1 MSGSARAST
10 LLSMNAAAA
19 HGHLFWLTSR
29 AAGIAALL
37 FASAAAGLG
46 LSSAMKLLKGRGP
59 DLRVL
64 HEALSLATIA
74 ALVVH
79 AVSLLGDGFLSP
91 SVADLT
97 IPFVSAYKQPWM
109 SIGIVAGWGLAILGL
124 SYYARRRIGSARW
137 RRLHRLTSVA
147 WIAAVAHSLGTGTD
161 AGLTWFVVSV
171 GLFVLPVLAL
181 LALRLSGGRPAP
193 TRAVTRLG

>member
-1 MSGSARAST
+1 
-10 LLSMNAAAA
+10 MNSAAA
-19 HGHLFWLTSR
+19 HGHLFWITSR

-46 LSSAMKLLKGRGP
+46 LTSAMKLVKGRGP
-59 DLRVL
+59 DLRVA
-64 HEALSLATIA
+64 HEALSLATMV

-79 AVSLLGDGFLSP
+79 VVSLLGDSYLSP

-97 IPFVSAYKQPWM
+97 IPFVSGYKEPWM
-109 SIGIVAGWGLAILGL
+109 SIGIIGGWALLILGL

-147 WIAAVAHSLGTGTD
+147 WVASVAHSLGEGTD
-161 AGLTWFVVSV
+161 AGLAWFVVSIGLV
-171 GLFVLPVLAL
+171 GLPVLAL
-181 LALRLSGGRPAP
+181 LALRQSSTASPRPA
-193 TRAVTRLG
+193 TQR